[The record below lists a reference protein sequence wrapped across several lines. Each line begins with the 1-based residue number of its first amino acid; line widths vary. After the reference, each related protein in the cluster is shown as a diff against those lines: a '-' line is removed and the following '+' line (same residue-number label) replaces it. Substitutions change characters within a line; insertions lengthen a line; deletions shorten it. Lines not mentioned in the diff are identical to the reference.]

1 MSGSEGDGM
10 TKTDKGEWQGCA
22 STIIIVTC
30 LKAKEGYL
38 LKCICEGGLQAEAQQ
53 PMLVC
58 VPRGSLSL
66 CTCHALP

>member
-1 MSGSEGDGM
+1 M

-30 LKAKEGYL
+30 LKAKEGCL
-38 LKCICEGGLQAEAQQ
+38 LKCICEGGLQAQQ